1 MGETMVKKEKLLLR
15 GCQISVSVINNTKLL
30 CPINRGDILEAEG
43 VSAKG
48 TTREMGEGFGRCI
61 QCKLGKVGQRVEGSN
76 EGRAM
81 RNMEFNA
88 IAQSTGDAMNLVV
101 DLGTEEPNSGFRDV
115 KTGKLDDMSVASF
128 VFDRPPNGSFTLN
141 LVLSRQIAN
150 QHFA

>member
-101 DLGTEEPNSGFRDV
+101 DLGTEEPNSG
-115 KTGKLDDMSVASF
+115 
-128 VFDRPPNGSFTLN
+128 LN